1 MRHRY
6 YPVRSVVARVFRS
19 REGRPVDP
27 VPFLVVTGLAFLGSY
42 SFVPVYCLSL
52 GLSIR
57 VSAGTGTLVF
67 LALTA
72 VSYHRMVWT
81 ARPHLRGEVPAGSR
95 IQRLFYGVLAVAGV
109 LLLLTL
115 LLLSR

>member
-1 MRHRY
+1 M
-6 YPVRSVVARVFRS
+6 FRN

-52 GLSIR
+52 GLSMH
-57 VSAGTGTLVF
+57 VSTGTSTVVF
-67 LALTA
+67 LGLSA
-72 VSYHRMVWT
+72 VTYHRMVWA
-81 ARPHLRGEVPAGSR
+81 ARPDLQGEVPPGFR
-95 IQRLFYGVLAVAGV
+95 LQRLFYGVLVVVGV